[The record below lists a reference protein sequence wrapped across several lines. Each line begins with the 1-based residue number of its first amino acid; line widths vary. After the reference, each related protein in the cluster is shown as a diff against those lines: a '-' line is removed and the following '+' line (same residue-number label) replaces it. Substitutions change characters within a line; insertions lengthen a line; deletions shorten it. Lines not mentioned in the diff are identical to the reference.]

1 MPVIAI
7 HVTEQRLFVV
17 LRVTVVVVVAVMTM
31 RMEVMRMEVV
41 RMEVTRVRVHVTMM
55 PLVVM
60 MPTVVGVS

>member
-7 HVTEQRLFVV
+7 HVTEQRTFVV
-17 LRVTVVVVVAVMTM
+17 LRVTVVVAVMTM
-31 RMEVMRMEVV
+31 RMEVMRVEV
-41 RMEVTRVRVHVTMM
+41 MRVRVHVTMM